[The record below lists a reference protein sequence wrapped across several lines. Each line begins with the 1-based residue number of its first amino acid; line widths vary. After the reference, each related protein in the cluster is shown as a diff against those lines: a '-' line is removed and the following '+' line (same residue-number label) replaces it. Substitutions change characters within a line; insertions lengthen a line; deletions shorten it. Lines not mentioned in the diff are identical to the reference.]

1 MIYLDSSGD
10 NSRKLAQIVGSAVL
24 AGELSLMAAL
34 AANHLVRSHMQHN
47 RKPTEAAPTNMV
59 SRRNNL
65 HLYSHYFILSCP
77 NLPMSYL
84 YFLSIYGH
92 LSDTTREMF
101 LLSVLIVAS
110 VSALHNLKWL
120 RPLILFPCD
129 WLSFPG
135 GASISF
141 EKECLYACSQP
152 QCHLSRPCGWIW
164 GALSRLGSTLLLW
177 LTLWVTSG
185 VRGTCRMEDK
195 NGENLV

>member
-1 MIYLDSSGD
+1 MTTGKYEYILVKAEPSFSHRFFTLDCIMIYLDSSGD

-84 YFLSIYGH
+84 YFLSI
-92 LSDTTREMF
+92 
-101 LLSVLIVAS
+101 
-110 VSALHNLKWL
+110 
-120 RPLILFPCD
+120 
-129 WLSFPG
+129 
-135 GASISF
+135 
-141 EKECLYACSQP
+141 
-152 QCHLSRPCGWIW
+152 IW
-164 GALSRLGSTLLLW
+164 AF
-177 LTLWVTSG
+177 V
-185 VRGTCRMEDK
+185 
-195 NGENLV
+195 

>member
-84 YFLSIYGH
+84 YFLSI
-92 LSDTTREMF
+92 
-101 LLSVLIVAS
+101 
-110 VSALHNLKWL
+110 
-120 RPLILFPCD
+120 
-129 WLSFPG
+129 
-135 GASISF
+135 
-141 EKECLYACSQP
+141 
-152 QCHLSRPCGWIW
+152 IW
-164 GALSRLGSTLLLW
+164 EF
-177 LTLWVTSG
+177 V
-185 VRGTCRMEDK
+185 
-195 NGENLV
+195 